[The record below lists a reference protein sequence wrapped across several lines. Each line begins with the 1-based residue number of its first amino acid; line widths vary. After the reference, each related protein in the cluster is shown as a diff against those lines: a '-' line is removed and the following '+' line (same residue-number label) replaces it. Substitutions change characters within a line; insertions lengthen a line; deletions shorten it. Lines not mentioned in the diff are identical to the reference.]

1 MNASSQGAGSRAA
14 ARALYLLL
22 ALLIAGAWFAAS
34 AERPLFNPD
43 EGRYAEIP
51 REMLAGGDWVIPHL
65 DGLVYIEKPPL
76 QYWATAFCYRLFGVS
91 AFSARLYTALTAIG
105 TLLIVWFLARSLW
118 NERAAWRAAAV
129 LCSMALFP
137 VVGQLLSLDMSLTFY
152 MTASLAAFL
161 VAQCRPQSAAR
172 AMPIAWAAAAL
183 GVLTKGLEAA
193 AIPAATLILYSL
205 TTRDFSVWRR
215 LSIGVGL
222 PLFLLIAVPWHWLA
236 ELRLA
241 DFLQFFIVKQ
251 HIARYLTPIADREE
265 PWWFFGAVLLAGSL
279 PWTASAL
286 GVLAGGWRARSAD
299 LGFDAPRFLWI
310 WVVFVLVFF
319 SLSESKLIPY
329 LLPALPALAWLIAIR
344 PAPALRRD
352 VLVAAAVTLA
362 AALACLIAGLDL
374 PRLLAGVAR
383 RAYFLPLAAPLLR
396 IAAVLGA
403 AAVFALVNRHREATG
418 GAVILG
424 SGWCL
429 GMLLL
434 IGSAALV
441 APLYSGRGLAAA
453 LPAALRAVPIYSIAT
468 YDQTLPFYWRRTLT
482 LVSYTGELGYGLRAA
497 PQREIPSVDAFL
509 PRWSAARQ
517 ACAVME
523 IGMYGKLRARG
534 VPMRLLGRDA
544 HRVLVARR

>member
-1 MNASSQGAGSRAA
+1 MNPPAHGAGSGAA

-22 ALLIAGAWFAAS
+22 ALLVAGVWFAAS

-76 QYWATAFCYRLFGVS
+76 QFWATAFCYRLFGVS
-91 AFSARLYTALTAIG
+91 AFSARFYTALTAIG
-105 TLLIVWFLARSLW
+105 TLLVVWLLARSLW
-118 NERAAWRAAAV
+118 SERAAWRAAAV
-129 LCSMALFP
+129 LASMALFP

-152 MTASLAAFL
+152 MTSSLAAFL
-161 VAQCRPQSAAR
+161 VAQCRPQSAGR

-205 TTRDFSVWRR
+205 ATRDFAVWRR
-215 LSIGVGL
+215 LSIGVGM

-241 DFLQFFIVKQ
+241 DFLQFFIV
-251 HIARYLTPIADREE
+251 HEHFARYLTPVADREE

-310 WVVFVLVFF
+310 WVVFVLLFF
-319 SLSESKLIPY
+319 SLSDSKLIPY
-329 LLPALPALAWLIAIR
+329 LLPALPALALLIAIR

-352 VLVAAAVTLA
+352 VLAAAAVTLA

-383 RAYFLPLAAPLLR
+383 RAYFLPLATPLLR
-396 IAAVLGA
+396 IAVVLGA
-403 AAVFALVNRHREATG
+403 AAVFALINRKREATG

-453 LPAALRAVPIYSIAT
+453 LPAALRAAPIYSIAT
-468 YDQTLPFYWRRTLT
+468 YDQTLPFYWRRTLD
-482 LVSYTGELGYGLRAA
+482 LVSYRGELDYGLRYA
-497 PQREIPSVDAFL
+497 PEREIPSVAAFL
-509 PRWSAARQ
+509 PRWAAAGQ

-523 IGMYGKLRARG
+523 IGRYEKLRARG